1 MIGNYGCHYYLRY
14 VNILSSCFLPTQ
26 YFFSFFV
33 PDTSCGPSLAL
44 RWFLINRIPCSR
56 ANAALCCL
64 LESLR
69 VFLSH
74 IVGLVLVVIVIAERE
89 WIVIVLRIWRHAGQG
104 LPFLI
109 LVGA

>member
-1 MIGNYGCHYYLRY
+1 MAVTTTY
-14 VNILSSCFLPTQ
+14 VNIPSSCFLSTQ

-33 PDTSCGPSLAL
+33 PDTSCGSSLAF
-44 RWFLINRIPCSR
+44 RWFLINRITCSR
-56 ANAALCCL
+56 AGAALCCL

-74 IVGLVLVVIVIAERE
+74 IVGLVLVVIVISERE
-89 WIVIVLRIWRHAGQG
+89 WVVIVLRIWRHAGQG